1 MSGKKA
7 FIWSTTAAPVVLG
20 VASGA
25 LAGSEGWPRGGFV
38 KPCSLDGVNRFI
50 SPKVLAT
57 PRSPDDTGLSDGGMG
72 FGGL

>member
-25 LAGSEGWPRGGFV
+25 LAGSERWPRGGFV
-38 KPCSLDGVNRFI
+38 KPCSLTSQPVYQPE
-50 SPKVLAT
+50 S
-57 PRSPDDTGLSDGGMG
+57 
-72 FGGL
+72 FGNPTIAR